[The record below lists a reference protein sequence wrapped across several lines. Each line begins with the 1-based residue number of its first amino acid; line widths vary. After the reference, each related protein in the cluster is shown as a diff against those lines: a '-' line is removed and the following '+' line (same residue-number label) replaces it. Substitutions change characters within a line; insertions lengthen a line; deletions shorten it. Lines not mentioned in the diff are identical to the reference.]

1 MLDYGSD
8 GNKYNNMLP
17 FPLKKHY
24 TIYHVYKKGVVVIS
38 LGYGHSSE
46 ETRISDGVKFL
57 NSVGIDGVSDTCSW
71 SKILIILK
79 DHKYIIE
86 EELHSDYQEAML
98 LSRKTE
104 SLLET
109 QWRQDIEKAYDL
121 DKRPAFANLVI
132 SHAYQLAHS
141 SGLFEVENELSDL
154 LDLLQDVEK
163 ANKVDASNP
172 NQ

>member
-1 MLDYGSD
+1 MLDYGPD
-8 GNKYNNMLP
+8 GNKYNNMSP
-17 FPLKKHY
+17 FPLKKQY

-38 LGYGHSSE
+38 LGYGHSSD

-57 NSVGIDGVSDTCSW
+57 DSIGIEGVSNTCSW

-79 DHKYIIE
+79 DHKYIVE

-98 LSRKTE
+98 LSRKIE
-104 SLLET
+104 SSLEA
-109 QWRQDIEKAYDL
+109 QWRQDIKKEYDL

-141 SGLFEVENELSDL
+141 SGLYAVENELSDL
-154 LDLLQDVEK
+154 LDFLRDVEE
-163 ANKVDASNP
+163 ANKVDASNL